1 MTHLLRCLITLL
13 AVAGLASPSITP
25 RLAQG
30 RSSGF
35 SRCQRAR
42 STAQTDRSHSIAIRD
57 TADRKVQ
64 TAKGSGQD
72 ETPAVVSTERIRW
85 PEFTAVL
92 ELTST
97 PEPHPVRHYAQSTF
111 GRAPPL

>member
-1 MTHLLRCLITLL
+1 MTHLLRCLITVL

-35 SRCQRAR
+35 SRCQRVR
-42 STAQTDRSHSIAIRD
+42 STAQTDRSHSVAVRD
-57 TADRKVQ
+57 TGDQKVQ
-64 TAKGSGQD
+64 TAQGGGQD
-72 ETPAVVSTERIRW
+72 ETPAVVSAERIRW
-85 PEFTAVL
+85 PEFTAVF
-92 ELTST
+92 ELPST
-97 PEPHPVRHYAQSTF
+97 PEPHPVRHCARSTF